1 LSRSIVPSPASHL
14 FHAVAFVENFPLKE
28 LAVAYPEAHRSI
40 HQLTFPVVLE
50 GEGRGGNAFIYP
62 FGAMVFRDVPAPRRD
77 AELARLRGA
86 RPGLNDP
93 AAVEELTVR
102 EDPGCQP
109 EVANGVLTLDRLTP
123 ERANVVALTVAQSAA
138 MEYYERIVA
147 QLFDRT
153 SALVDRL
160 EKRGTVTLL
169 TRGLHRFIGQAIA
182 TRSEVIT
189 VLTLLDKPDA
199 TWDDPA
205 MDRIYDDLRAEF
217 DLIDRYGALEQK
229 LRFVQDAMELVLD
242 VARDRR
248 MWLLEVAIF
257 GLIIIE
263 VALELWRRS

>member
-1 LSRSIVPSPASHL
+1 VKTHQFA
-14 FHAVAFVENFPLKE
+14 AVAFEENLSLRELQPHYPGAKVTLREMRLPLE
-28 LAVAYPEAHRSI
+28 S
-40 HQLTFPVVLE
+40 
-50 GEGRGGNAFIYP
+50 GEIFLYP
-62 FGAMVFRDVPAPRRD
+62 FGAIVFHDVSPERREV
-77 AELARLRGA
+77 ELARLQRA
-86 RPGLNDP
+86 RPGLTTQ
-93 AAVEELTVR
+93 VIRESFTVR
-102 EDPGCQP
+102 EEPGAR
-109 EVANGVLTLDRLTP
+109 VDIVDGTLVVDTFP
-123 ERANVVALTVAQSAA
+123 PPRAAVVALIVAQSAA